1 MEEFIVVLVTAGSSA
16 EGDRLARALVEERFA
31 ACVNRIQSI
40 RSVYRWQ
47 GKVEENEEELL
58 IIKSTRNLF
67 AGLERRVRELH
78 SYSVPE
84 IVALPIVEGSQG
96 YLEWLREQ
104 LSSGAV

>member
-1 MEEFIVVLVTAGSSA
+1 MEEFIVVLVTVGSSA
-16 EGDRLARALVEERFA
+16 EGDRLARALVDERFA

>member
-1 MEEFIVVLVTAGSSA
+1 MEEFIVVLVTAGSTA